1 MKVELI
7 IPEKVDGLNGKKGL
21 LRAHWS
27 ARKKK
32 KESKKKSIKAMYK
45 YIDVKELEGKR
56 DDLYKLKELYEIKKD
71 KCKCAEVKKQI
82 RSINLKLRI
91 HYRDN

>member
-1 MKVELI
+1 
-7 IPEKVDGLNGKKGL
+7 
-21 LRAHWS
+21 
-27 ARKKK
+27 
-32 KESKKKSIKAMYK
+32 MYK
-45 YIDVKELEGKR
+45 YIDIKELEGKR
-56 DDLYKLKELYEIKKD
+56 DALYKLKELYETKKD